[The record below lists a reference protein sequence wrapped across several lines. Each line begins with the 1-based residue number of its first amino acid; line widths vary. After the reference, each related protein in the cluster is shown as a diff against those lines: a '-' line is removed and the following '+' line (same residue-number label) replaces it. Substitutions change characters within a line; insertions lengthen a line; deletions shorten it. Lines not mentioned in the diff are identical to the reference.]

1 MQYLNLRSIGKNGD
15 EADYQP
21 LPPLYRAYGI
31 PGTNLN
37 GGTISGKEQNPR
49 LTGRQ
54 WTLTAEDMLAS
65 DPIIRRSWALIKQTL
80 LSAKWIFKAGVDGD
94 PVSEEL
100 ARFANEAFGFDGY
113 SGMMDMTWEEQL
125 GYLLE
130 FVPMGWRYAE
140 ELYCCEPDS
149 IGREKIFLKRFA
161 DREPT
166 SHQRWLTA
174 DGVTLEGVMQNM
186 VGGVQPE
193 PIPAGKML
201 LLTLNRTGS
210 NFEGQGL
217 LRPCWWW
224 WSQKQR
230 VANLMSIGVER
241 WAIPTP
247 KVVVDMEIAERSGFT
262 QGEITAMIQEA
273 EAQARDYI
281 AQEQGYLIENTAI
294 KFDSFGSQ
302 GQFNPDGALKV
313 IQECDNQISQAFFAQ
328 FMNLGISD
336 TGSRSVGEVHLS
348 VFRRACINYLDLVAS
363 AISGQDRRG
372 GGTIGRLINWNYGR
386 IEATK
391 LPKLTHMGLD
401 NDELTDALNSL
412 PALVQSQLLTPDDNL
427 ERAIRQRI
435 GAGDLP
441 TDATRTSQD
450 RAIAQNPSLA
460 MAERLRG
467 LK

>member
-1 MQYLNLRSIGKNGD
+1 MQYLNLKSVGKSGD

-80 LSAKWIFKAGVDGD
+80 LSAKWIFRAGIEGD

-130 FVPMGWRYAE
+130 FIPMGWRYAE

-193 PIPAGKML
+193 PIPAGK
-201 LLTLNRTGS
+201 
-210 NFEGQGL
+210 
-217 LRPCWWW
+217 
-224 WSQKQR
+224 
-230 VANLMSIGVER
+230 
-241 WAIPTP
+241 
-247 KVVVDMEIAERSGFT
+247 AERSGFT

-313 IQECDNQISQAFFAQ
+313 IQECDNQVSQAFFAQ